1 MNRIIKDFNSF
12 KVFESG
18 VSREELKDI
27 EKGVKDIFK
36 SIEVHVKGEKQK
48 FYVDIESNDTK
59 KGRTYL
65 ISLALDI
72 DIKKEDVVSEV
83 KSAEKKILKLLPK
96 GTEFV
101 DLKETYG
108 GYARIHYKFITPKE
122 LSKK

>member
-1 MNRIIKDFNSF
+1 MNKFLKDFNSF

-27 EKGVKDIFK
+27 EKEVKDLFK
-36 SIEVHVKGEKQK
+36 SIEVHVKDKKQK
-48 FYVDIESNDTK
+48 FHVFIESNDTK

-65 ISLALDI
+65 VSLALDI

-122 LSKK
+122 DTKK